1 MLLNAE
7 IITENSNASVVS
19 LGYWIRLKNLDT
31 GEEMKFQLVNPQE
44 ADIFENKIS
53 VESPL
58 GRSIINNAKKGQT
71 VKIKAPKGTIVRY
84 EILDITAD

>member
-1 MLLNAE
+1 MLRLLALVN
-7 IITENSNASVVS
+7 
-19 LGYWIRLKNLDT
+19 WIRLKNLDT

-58 GRSIINNAKKGQT
+58 GRSIINNAKR
-71 VKIKAPKGTIVRY
+71 VKQLK
-84 EILDITAD
+84 